1 LNNSIPS
8 KINDDITCTVEGFN
22 RVAQQATWS
31 ATPISS
37 NAEINIEYSPTIK
50 EKSKQKKVSQVMAD

>member
-1 LNNSIPS
+1 VLHN
-8 KINDDITCTVEGFN
+8 
-22 RVAQQATWS
+22 AAWS

-50 EKSKQKKVSQVMAD
+50 EKGKQKKVSQVMAD